1 MSEEQAVWQCDCV
14 IPSRL
19 GAGTRVQEQVL
30 EQLERHRW
38 GQRDVFSVRLAME
51 EALVNAIKHGNRS
64 DSTKQVHIACRLFPE
79 RLWIQVTD
87 EGRGFD
93 PSQVSDP
100 TDPANIESPC
110 GRGIML
116 MRSFMS
122 HVEFSPPGNRVVLQ
136 KERARTG
143 ESVGA

>member
-1 MSEEQAVWQCDCV
+1 M
-14 IPSRL
+14 
-19 GAGTRVQEQVL
+19 
-30 EQLERHRW
+30 
-38 GQRDVFSVRLAME
+38 FSVRLAME